1 MADATV
7 TLGLNAAQ
15 LTAGLKAASGQVDKF
30 ASGASASFSR
40 LSASLGVLGGGFTLG
55 AIVKQGF
62 SFNQTMKDSE
72 VAISNVLQQLAGLNS
87 EASKAEAAK
96 AMQQLIDLE
105 PEAAGGLTD
114 LVQGFMATVAAAQGV
129 GISVDQNIKLV
140 GKFAN
145 ALANANLPVE
155 QLGQEMRSILTG
167 NIGADS
173 SLAKI
178 LGITN
183 EMIGKAR
190 EAGNL
195 YEFLNTKIGLL
206 GVAGDTA
213 GVAFSTL
220 NSALSKAAGA
230 LTADMFSDS
239 VNGAKSLSAAVD
251 ANIESF
257 KYLGKALGD
266 VIELSVK
273 GIGLVAEFFQ
283 FNNAI
288 GAMIGEA
295 LTGGDG
301 LAAFKETMDGYKAAA
316 ASAASSATAQP
327 GGGGSGGGGSGS
339 GGSGSG
345 SSVTSTLEKQKKGTY
360 DIAKNL
366 QEQAN
371 AANSIL
377 APYKEFLNFLDEAKR
392 KQDAIDSKKDAD
404 RKATQ
409 SKIEGQKE
417 AAQALQDEIDL
428 LTVRASGDEKAIRD
442 AEAALAIKQRTRQI
456 QRDMNVDAKTAKG
469 IAEQIASL
477 EQKGKRGS
485 GADTDGD
492 GFISKREQRKSDLEQ
507 KRGQR
512 KADSIKG
519 FSRDQKGLSAF
530 GGLREF
536 YGMQV
541 DREWMGR
548 DSVGSRFYGNG
559 ETASSITSAGIKD
572 RADQWKTLGM
582 DEFMIPLLKAVE
594 QLNTT
599 MNDKL
604 TVD

>member
-15 LTAGLKAASGQVDKF
+15 LTTGLRAASGQVNTF
-30 ASGASASFSR
+30 ARNASSSFSR

-62 SFNQTMKDSE
+62 SFNQTMQDSE

-114 LVQGFMATVAAAQGV
+114 LVSGFMATVAAAQGV
-129 GISVDQNIKLV
+129 GITVDQNIKLV

-155 QLGQEMRSILTG
+155 QLGQEMRSILTQ

-183 EMIGKAR
+183 EMVGKAR
-190 EAGNL
+190 EAGTL
-195 YEFLNTKIGLL
+195 YEFLSNKIGLL

-213 GVAFSTL
+213 SVAFSTL

-239 VNGAKSLSAAVD
+239 VTGAKSLSASVD
-251 ANIESF
+251 ANIQSF
-257 KYLGKALGD
+257 QYLGKALGD
-266 VIELSVK
+266 VIDLSVK
-273 GIGLVAEFFQ
+273 GIGLVGEFFQ

-288 GAMIGEA
+288 GTALGE
-295 LTGGDG
+295 LITGGNPIE
-301 LAAFKETMDGYKAAA
+301 AFNETMESFKANAA
-316 ASAASSATAQP
+316 KVASGASGKSNGSGA
-327 GGGGSGGGGSGS
+327 SGGGLGSAGS
-339 GGSGSG
+339 
-345 SSVTSTLEKQKKGTY
+345 VADTLEKQKTKTF
-360 DIAKNL
+360 DIAKNI

-377 APYKEFLNFLDEAKR
+377 APYRQFLDFVDQEQK
-392 KQDAIDSKKDAD
+392 KLDAIKNKRDAD
-404 RKATQ
+404 KKTTQ
-409 SKIEGQKE
+409 SKVEDQKD

-428 LTVRASGDEKAIRD
+428 LTVRATQDKKAIAD
-442 AEAALAIKQRTRQI
+442 AEAHLAVKQRARQI
-456 QRDMNVDAKTAKG
+456 QRDLNVDSKTAMG
-469 IAEQIASL
+469 FAQQIASL
-477 EQKGKRGS
+477 EKKGKLGS

-492 GFISKREQRKSDLEQ
+492 GFVSKREQRKADLEQ

-512 KADSIKG
+512 RADSIKG
-519 FSRDQKGLSAF
+519 FSRDQKGLSGF
-530 GGLREF
+530 GGLQEF

-548 DSVGSRFYGNG
+548 DSVGLRFGGTGYDKAG
-559 ETASSITSAGIKD
+559 SSITSAGIKQ
-572 RADQWKTLGM
+572 RADDYAGRGM
-582 DEFMIPLLKAVE
+582 QDYMIPLLKAVE
-594 QLNTT
+594 NLNTT

>member
-15 LTAGLKAASGQVDKF
+15 LTTGLRTASGQVNKF

-155 QLGQEMRSILTG
+155 QLGQEMRSILTQ

-183 EMIGKAR
+183 EMVGKAR

-230 LTADMFSDS
+230 LTADMFSSS
-239 VNGAKSLSAAVD
+239 VSGAKNLSAAVD
-251 ANIESF
+251 ANIKNFE
-257 KYLGKALGD
+257 YLGS
-266 VIELSVK
+266 VIGTVIQKSVQ
-273 GIGLVAEFFQ
+273 GIGLLAEFLQ

-288 GAMIGEA
+288 GTGIGEA
-295 LTGGDG
+295 LTGGSFMEG
-301 LAAFKETMDGYKAAA
+301 FKETMDGFKADAAKAAE
-316 ASAASSATAQP
+316 SATAQP
-327 GGGGSGGGGSGS
+327 GSGAAGGV
-339 GGSGSG
+339 GSGSG
-345 SSVTSTLEKQKKGTY
+345 SSVTDTLEKQKRGTY

-377 APYKEFLNFLDEAKR
+377 APYQQFLNFLDEAKR
-392 KQDAIDSKKDAD
+392 KQDGINQANKEARKNAQSQIESQKNAAQSLEDEIRMIDARATGDEKKIKTAERELAIKEKSRQIQQQLGLTAD
-404 RKATQ
+404 KATAIATAIQ
-409 SKIEGQKE
+409 DAKDKAEGKE
-417 AAQALQDEIDL
+417 SGNGRIMGYSWARQGGADAARGRAAQRRAEGDANRAAAYSRGFGGLNEFYRNQQDPNFARPVTPNLDRMEKNPASTSSPVVGAVQSLEQTIKAL
-428 LTVRASGDEKAIRD
+428 LTVD
-442 AEAALAIKQRTRQI
+442 
-456 QRDMNVDAKTAKG
+456 
-469 IAEQIASL
+469 
-477 EQKGKRGS
+477 
-485 GADTDGD
+485 
-492 GFISKREQRKSDLEQ
+492 
-507 KRGQR
+507 
-512 KADSIKG
+512 
-519 FSRDQKGLSAF
+519 
-530 GGLREF
+530 
-536 YGMQV
+536 
-541 DREWMGR
+541 
-548 DSVGSRFYGNG
+548 
-559 ETASSITSAGIKD
+559 
-572 RADQWKTLGM
+572 
-582 DEFMIPLLKAVE
+582 
-594 QLNTT
+594 
-599 MNDKL
+599 
-604 TVD
+604 

>member
-1 MADATV
+1 MADANV

-15 LTAGLKAASGQVDKF
+15 LTTGLRAASGQVDKF
-30 ASGASASFSR
+30 AKGASGSFSR

-62 SFNQTMKDSE
+62 SFNQIMKDSE

-114 LVQGFMATVAAAQGV
+114 LVSGFMATVAAAQGV

-183 EMIGKAR
+183 EMVGKAR
-190 EAGNL
+190 EAGTL
-195 YEFLNTKIGLL
+195 YEFLNNKIGLL
-206 GVAGDTA
+206 GVAGDAA

-230 LTADMFSDS
+230 LTADMFSSS
-239 VNGAKSLSAAVD
+239 VSGAKNLSEAVD
-251 ANIESF
+251 ANIKSF
-257 KYLGKALGD
+257 EYLGG
-266 VIELSVK
+266 VIGAVIQKSVQ
-273 GIGLVAEFFQ
+273 GIGLIAEFLQ

-288 GAMIGEA
+288 GTGIGEA
-295 LTGGDG
+295 LTGGSFMEG
-301 LAAFKETMDGYKAAA
+301 FKETMDGFKADA
-316 ASAASSATAQP
+316 ASAAATATGKP
-327 GGGGSGGGGSGS
+327 SGGGGGASGGGSGS
-339 GGSGSG
+339 GGS
-345 SSVTSTLEKQKKGTY
+345 VTDTLEKQKKGTY

-377 APYKEFLNFLDEAKR
+377 APYKEFLDFLDDAKR
-392 KQDAIDSKKDAD
+392 KQDAIDEKKDAD
-404 RKATQ
+404 KKATQ

-428 LTVRASGDEKAIRD
+428 LTVRATGDEKAIRD
-442 AEAALAIKQRTRQI
+442 AEAALAIKQRARQI
-456 QRDMNVDAKTAKG
+456 QRDMNVDAKTSMG
-469 IAEQIASL
+469 IAQQIASL
-477 EQKGKRGS
+477 EQKGKKGS

-492 GFISKREQRKSDLEQ
+492 GFISKREQRKADLEQ

-519 FSRDQKGLSAF
+519 FSRDKKGLSAF
-530 GGLREF
+530 GGLQEF
-536 YGMQV
+536 YGMQLDQEV
-541 DREWMGR
+541 YGR
-548 DSVGSRFYGNG
+548 ASVGSRFDYGY
-559 ETASSITSAGIKD
+559 D
-572 RADQWKTLGM
+572 RAGKSISSDDLKDTFDLNARHGFTKDNERLVLMMEKINQTL
-582 DEFMIPLLKAVE
+582 
-594 QLNTT
+594 T
-599 MNDKL
+599 DKL

>member
-15 LTAGLKAASGQVDKF
+15 LTTGLRTASGQVNKF

-129 GISVDQNIKLV
+129 GMSVDQNIKLV

-145 ALANANLPVE
+145 ALANANLPIE
-155 QLGQEMRSILTG
+155 QLGQEMRSILTQ

-183 EMIGKAR
+183 EMVGKAR

-230 LTADMFSDS
+230 LTADMFSHS

-257 KYLGKALGD
+257 QYLGKALGD

-273 GIGLVAEFFQ
+273 GIGLVGEFFQ

-288 GAMIGEA
+288 GTAFGE
-295 LTGGDG
+295 LITGGNPFE
-301 LAAFKETMDGYKAAA
+301 AFKDTMESFKAEAAKAAA
-316 ASAASSATAQP
+316 TATAQP
-327 GGGGSGGGGSGS
+327 GSGAAGGV
-339 GGSGSG
+339 GSGSG
-345 SSVTSTLEKQKKGTY
+345 SSVTDTLEKQKRGTY

-377 APYKEFLNFLDEAKR
+377 APYQQFLNFLDDAKR
-392 KQDAIDSKKDAD
+392 KQDGINQANKEA

-428 LTVRASGDEKAIRD
+428 LTVRATGDEKAIRD

-456 QRDMNVDAKTAKG
+456 QRDMNVDSKTAKG

-477 EQKGKRGS
+477 EKKTGS

-507 KRGQR
+507 KRGQM

-519 FSRDQKGLSAF
+519 FSRDKAGLSPF
-530 GGLREF
+530 GGLEEF
-536 YGMQV
+536 YGMQLEQEMYGRADV
-541 DREWMGR
+541 GGRFRYGGYDRAGK
-548 DSVGSRFYGNG
+548 SI
-559 ETASSITSAGIKD
+559 SSKDLKD
-572 RADQWKTLGM
+572 RHDFNKGLGFTKDNERLAAIMEKINQTLQ
-582 DEFMIPLLKAVE
+582 E
-594 QLNTT
+594 
-599 MNDKL
+599 KL

>member
-7 TLGLNAAQ
+7 TLGLNATQ
-15 LTAGLKAASGQVDKF
+15 LTNGLRAASGQVDKF
-30 ASGASASFSR
+30 AKGASSSFSR

-114 LVQGFMATVAAAQGV
+114 LVSGFMATVAAAQGV

-195 YEFLNTKIGLL
+195 YEFLNNKIGLL

-239 VNGAKSLSAAVD
+239 VSGAKSLSVAID
-251 ANIESF
+251 ENIQSF
-257 KYLGKALGD
+257 QYLGKALGD
-266 VIELSVK
+266 VIDLSVK
-273 GIGLVAEFFQ
+273 GIGLAGEFFQ

-288 GAMIGEA
+288 GTALGE
-295 LTGGDG
+295 LITGGNPIE
-301 LAAFKETMDGYKAAA
+301 AFNETMESFKANAAKVASGAAA
-316 ASAASSATAQP
+316 NPGGTG
-327 GGGGSGGGGSGS
+327 GGGGSSGS
-339 GGSGSG
+339 VSNI
-345 SSVTSTLEKQKKGTY
+345 VEKQKKGTY

-366 QEQAN
+366 QDQAR
-371 AANSIL
+371 AASSIL
-377 APYKEFLNFLDEAKR
+377 APYQQFLDFLDQAKR
-392 KQDAIDSKKDAD
+392 KQDAINQAN
-404 RKATQ
+404 
-409 SKIEGQKE
+409 KE
-417 AAQALQDEIDL
+417 ARKNAQLSIENQKNAAQSLEDE
-428 LTVRASGDEKAIRD
+428 VRMLDARATGDEKKIKA
-442 AEAALAIKQRTRQI
+442 AERELAIKEKSKEI
-456 QRDMNVDAKTAKG
+456 QQQLGLTADKATAIATAIQDAKDKLEGKEGGGGGGRIMGYSWARQGGRDEARARAAQRRAEGDAKRAAAYSRG
-469 IAEQIASL
+469 FGGLNEFYAHQKDPMFARPVTPNLDRMKENPAGSSSPVVAAVRSL
-477 EQKGKRGS
+477 EQ
-485 GADTDGD
+485 T
-492 GFISKREQRKSDLEQ
+492 F
-507 KRGQR
+507 
-512 KADSIKG
+512 
-519 FSRDQKGLSAF
+519 
-530 GGLREF
+530 
-536 YGMQV
+536 
-541 DREWMGR
+541 
-548 DSVGSRFYGNG
+548 
-559 ETASSITSAGIKD
+559 KD
-572 RADQWKTLGM
+572 IMKID
-582 DEFMIPLLKAVE
+582 
-594 QLNTT
+594 
-599 MNDKL
+599 
-604 TVD
+604 